1 MANEHTREGRFKRDH
16 GGFALAGIILA
27 YFASPLLGKSDPV
40 LLLILGGSLGLTV
53 LSAYERKVMLEKTRW
68 NGVTLVGSLVVAVLC
83 FITVIASAAP
93 LVSKLNRQCASLQN
107 EMLNGRP
114 AGSPAP
120 PVGRSDPADA
130 FQALGCRAR

>member
-53 LSAYERKVMLEKTRW
+53 LS
-68 NGVTLVGSLVVAVLC
+68 
-83 FITVIASAAP
+83 
-93 LVSKLNRQCASLQN
+93 
-107 EMLNGRP
+107 
-114 AGSPAP
+114 GSPA
-120 PVGRSDPADA
+120 RSFCAVTT
-130 FQALGCRAR
+130 QAAMKRG